1 MSILKEM
8 IQQSAESRPA
18 FVPTMTKD
26 EYKALKKDEYATMWE
41 TINQQAETVLSS
53 GVELYRFLQAQARN
67 PRMSANNVL
76 YLQTQ
81 RDDFSMLKTFDQ
93 WKDIERSV
101 RKNEKSLRVIV
112 GEEYQREDGKENKFF
127 TTKPFF
133 DVSQTEGRPVYSEKP
148 LAFDQ
153 SKMLA
158 AMIHA
163 AHDKGIEI
171 IPDNEVPPEICGTFQ
186 EGAIHIRDDMEL
198 RDYIF
203 GLALGSIAAER
214 DRRDFSKSSSV
225 EICSTI
231 VFCEAAGMPIRYD
244 ANIEMLLESVVMDA
258 QNREDDKFKRNLL
271 VYSQK
276 SAKTFYEQVD
286 YALRQDRATERQQ
299 EAPAQEARSTPAPEQ
314 GAPESAQPAEWKKAS
329 RQNEEPER

>member
-8 IQQSAESRPA
+8 IQRSSESRPA

-53 GVELYRFLQAQARN
+53 GAELYRFLQAQARN
-67 PRMSANNVL
+67 TRMSANNVL

-112 GEEYQREDGKENKFF
+112 GEEYQREDGKDDKYF
-127 TTKPFF
+127 TTKPMF
-133 DVSQTEGRPVYSEKP
+133 DVSQTEGRPIYSEKA

-153 SKMLA
+153 SKMLS
-158 AMIHA
+158 AMIRA

-171 IPDNEVPPEICGTFQ
+171 IPDNDVPPEICGTYQ

-214 DRRDFSKSSSV
+214 DRRDFNKSCSV

-231 VFCEAAGMPIRYD
+231 VFCEAVGMPIRYD
-244 ANIEMLLESVVMDA
+244 TNIEMLLESVVMDA
-258 QNREDDKFKRNLL
+258 HNREDDKSKRNLL
-271 VYSQK
+271 VYAQK
-276 SAKTFYEQVD
+276 SANTLFKEVEN
-286 YALRQDRATERQQ
+286 AVRQIRAAERQQ
-299 EAPAQEARSTPAPEQ
+299 EAPSQEQAVVENM
-314 GAPESAQPAEWKKAS
+314 QPADGKKSS